1 MNKKPLL
8 IMDKETREIVIPSVL
23 TVKELSDLTD
33 ISVNNIITVLFRFGI
48 MATINQDIDFD
59 TAQIVADEFNINLVT
74 AQEEAPTVA
83 VENEANKTE
92 RPPVVTIMGHVDHGK
107 TTLLDAIRNTS
118 VAEKEA
124 GGITQAI
131 SSYQVNVNYEN
142 KERIITFVDTPGH
155 SAFEAMRQ
163 HGASITDL
171 VVLVVAAN
179 DGVKPQTI
187 ETIKHA
193 RRYNVPILVA
203 INKIDLPEADVERTK
218 RELAD
223 QELIGE
229 AWGGQTVMV
238 EVSAKKREG
247 LDSLLDSILLVTDL
261 MELKAN
267 EELPAS
273 GVVIESELVS
283 GLGPIAVVL
292 IQNGSL
298 KLGDIVAIGS
308 SYGKV
313 RLIEDYRGKKIRLA
327 RPSQPV
333 RIAGLSTVPSFG
345 ERLVEVD
352 NEHEARAIARQ
363 NNASNNRDKIR
374 KLAEALGKNSRLVGN
389 QRELLLVVKAD
400 TQGSLNAIT
409 ELVQSVSN
417 DDVVVRVL
425 KSGVGLVS
433 EQDIEAAATS
443 KATIIV
449 FNQKNPTIITK
460 LADQKKVQIHTYK
473 VIYELEQLINE
484 VVRDLM
490 PELLVEREVA
500 KLQILKRFRDNR
512 KKMVVG
518 GSVEDGDLEKGQKI
532 VIRKG
537 AETVAAGTITE
548 LRVGKE
554 IVTKVRAGKECGVEF
569 TVQEGDETAIAAN
582 MTLLAIIVEKVKK
595 TV

>member
-1 MNKKPLL
+1 
-8 IMDKETREIVIPSVL
+8 MDKETREIVIPSVL

>member
-1 MNKKPLL
+1 
-8 IMDKETREIVIPSVL
+8 MDKEAREIVIPSVL

-74 AQEEAPTVA
+74 AQAEAPTVT
-83 VENEANKTE
+83 VENETNKTD

-107 TTLLDAIRNTS
+107 TTLLDAIRNTA

-131 SSYQVNVNYEN
+131 SSYQVTVNYEG
-142 KERIITFVDTPGH
+142 KERVITFVDTPGH

-171 VVLVVAAN
+171 IVLVVAAN
-179 DGVKPQTI
+179 DGVKPQTV

-223 QELIGE
+223 QELISE
-229 AWGGQTVMV
+229 DWGGKTVMV
-238 EVSAKKREG
+238 EVSAKRRAG
-247 LDSLLDSILLVTDL
+247 LESLLDSILLVTDL

-267 EELPAS
+267 EDLPAS

-298 KLGDIVAIGS
+298 KLGDIIAIGS

-327 RPSQPV
+327 HPSQPV

-374 KLAEALGKNSRLVGN
+374 KLAEALGKNSRLVGD

-500 KLQILKRFRDNR
+500 KMQILKRFRDNR
-512 KKMVVG
+512 KKVVVG

-532 VIRKG
+532 VIKKG
-537 AETVAAGTITE
+537 TETVAAGTITE
-548 LRVGKE
+548 LRIGKE
-554 IVTKVRAGKECGVEF
+554 ILSKVRAGKECGVEF
-569 TVQEGDETAIAAN
+569 TVQEGAEEAIAAN
-582 MTLLAIIVEKVKK
+582 MTLSAIIAEKVKK

>member
-8 IMDKETREIVIPSVL
+8 MDKEIREIVIPSVL

-74 AQEEAPTVA
+74 VQDESPTVA
-83 VENEANKTE
+83 VENETDKTD

-107 TTLLDAIRNTS
+107 TTLLDAIRNTA

-131 SSYQVNVNYEN
+131 SSYQVNVNYDG
-142 KERIITFVDTPGH
+142 KERVITFVDTPGH

-171 VVLVVAAN
+171 IVLVVAAN

-203 INKIDLPEADVERTK
+203 INKIDLPEADIERTK

-223 QELIGE
+223 QELISE

-247 LDSLLDSILLVTDL
+247 LESLLDSILLVTDL

-267 EELPAS
+267 EDLPAS

-327 RPSQPV
+327 HPSQPV

-352 NEHEARAIARQ
+352 DEHEARAIARQ

-374 KLAEALGKNSRLVGN
+374 KLAEALGKNSRLVGD

-433 EQDIEAAATS
+433 EQDIEAAATA

-500 KLQILKRFRDNR
+500 KMQILKRFRDNR
-512 KKMVVG
+512 KKVVVG

-537 AETVAAGTITE
+537 VETVASGTITE
-548 LRVGKE
+548 LRIGKE
-554 IVTKVRAGKECGVEF
+554 IVNKVRAGKECGVEL
-569 TVQEGDETAIAAN
+569 TVQEGDETAIAAT